1 MGKTGSK
8 TYYEIFVFSVLF
20 TVKILHADENLIE
33 INRVAAKV
41 DGNIVTWGEIE
52 RSMDQLNFTQ
62 SEKKL
67 RASEFVDG
75 KVDRLLATLAFTD
88 KGMAIPESFIEQEYN
103 KRLISEFKGDRRLF
117 RDYLQSK
124 GQTIS
129 EYKDEIREE
138 IIYQHMLSSRRRMK
152 ADVSP
157 DRVESYY
164 KENAIKFRTNAKV
177 KLREIVLK
185 PIADEPITIL
195 MQQATKIL
203 SEIKDGKPFEDL
215 AKNYGQSLY
224 RENGGDWGVFVS
236 EREVRSPE
244 IREQAFALEA
254 GEVSKPF
261 NVELLER
268 KSDGSV
274 GKSGETAVYI
284 LKVTEKES
292 SGIRPLSELRGE
304 IEAQIARDIEASEQ
318 RKWLSKVKEK
328 SFVRISLPQ

>member
-1 MGKTGSK
+1 MG
-8 TYYEIFVFSVLF
+8 EIINKNYTKIFALTVLF
-20 TVKILHADENLIE
+20 TVNFVYGEDGLIE

-41 DGNIVTWGEIE
+41 DGSVITWGEIE

-75 KVDRLLATLAFTD
+75 KVDRLLATLAFRD
-88 KGMAIPESFIEQEYN
+88 KGMAIPDSFIEQEYN
-103 KRLISEFKGDRRLF
+103 KRLINEFKGDRRLF
-117 RDYLQSK
+117 RSYLHSK
-124 GQTIS
+124 GQTIT
-129 EYKDEIREE
+129 EYMDEIREE

-195 MQQATKIL
+195 MQQANKII
-203 SEIKDGKPFEDL
+203 SELEAGKTFEEL
-215 AKNYGQSLY
+215 ASNYGQSLY
-224 RENGGDWGVFVS
+224 REKGGDWGVLIS

-244 IREQAFALEA
+244 IREQAFALET
-254 GEVSKPF
+254 GEISKPF
-261 NVELLER
+261 RVELLER
-268 KSDGSV
+268 RSDGSV
-274 GKSGETAVYI
+274 GKSGKVAVYI
-284 LKVTEKES
+284 LQVTEKES
-292 SGIRPLSELRGE
+292 SGTLPLSELRGE
-304 IEAQIARDIEASEQ
+304 IEAQIARDIEAKEQ

>member
-103 KRLISEFKGDRRLF
+103 KRLINEFKGDRRLF

-138 IIYQHMLSSRRRMK
+138 IIYQHMLSSRRRLK

-177 KLREIVLK
+177 KLTYIRF
-185 PIADEPITIL
+185 
-195 MQQATKIL
+195 QAQK
-203 SEIKDGKPFEDL
+203 
-215 AKNYGQSLY
+215 
-224 RENGGDWGVFVS
+224 
-236 EREVRSPE
+236 
-244 IREQAFALEA
+244 
-254 GEVSKPF
+254 
-261 NVELLER
+261 
-268 KSDGSV
+268 
-274 GKSGETAVYI
+274 
-284 LKVTEKES
+284 
-292 SGIRPLSELRGE
+292 
-304 IEAQIARDIEASEQ
+304 
-318 RKWLSKVKEK
+318 
-328 SFVRISLPQ
+328 

>member
-1 MGKTGSK
+1 MERWIVYWQPLRSQIKAWLYPNLLLNKSTTK
-8 TYYEIFVFSVLF
+8 TY
-20 TVKILHADENLIE
+20 N
-33 INRVAAKV
+33 
-41 DGNIVTWGEIE
+41 
-52 RSMDQLNFTQ
+52 
-62 SEKKL
+62 
-67 RASEFVDG
+67 
-75 KVDRLLATLAFTD
+75 
-88 KGMAIPESFIEQEYN
+88 
-103 KRLISEFKGDRRLF
+103 EFKGDRRLF

-157 DRVESYY
+157 DRIESYY

-224 RENGGDWGVFVS
+224 RENGRLGCFYL
-236 EREVRSPE
+236 RKRS
-244 IREQAFALEA
+244 
-254 GEVSKPF
+254 
-261 NVELLER
+261 
-268 KSDGSV
+268 
-274 GKSGETAVYI
+274 
-284 LKVTEKES
+284 
-292 SGIRPLSELRGE
+292 
-304 IEAQIARDIEASEQ
+304 
-318 RKWLSKVKEK
+318 
-328 SFVRISLPQ
+328 